1 METITLFGRTIQVT
15 PELKSRSLIAGCAT
29 VGLLLFNSNAMPKV
43 QEYMDMRATL
53 ADSRTKLETSQAFVQ
68 QGPQIQA
75 RLKRVEENLATLH
88 QRFPPRNQVLS
99 VMLLDLSKIF
109 QDTHNELVSFQPR
122 EFTALSQESLKD
134 LGKLSVEVTAKG
146 TYPSVILLFDQ
157 LSRYERVLT
166 IEAPTLTPGETDSL
180 NSNLTVTF
188 TLTTYALNQ

>member
-15 PELKSRSLIAGCAT
+15 PELKSRGVIAGCAL
-29 VGLLLFNSNAMPKV
+29 VGLFMFNNTALPKI
-43 QEYMDMRATL
+43 QEYMAMRTTL
-53 ADSRTKLETSQAFVQ
+53 AESRTELENAQAITQ
-68 QGPQIQA
+68 TGPQIKA

-88 QRFPPRNQVLS
+88 GRFPPRNQVLS
-99 VMLLDLSKIF
+99 IMLLDLSKIF

-122 EFTALSQESLKD
+122 EFTALTQESLKD
-134 LGKLSVEVTAKG
+134 LGKISVEVTAKG

-166 IEAPTLTPGETDSL
+166 IEAPSLTPGEADSL

-188 TLTTYALNQ
+188 TLTTYAINQ